1 VPWSPILIDVS
12 SNEIIISNVLDD
24 RCLISCGTAK
34 NFSIKN
40 TTKVRTF

>member
-1 VPWSPILIDVS
+1 MPWSPILIDVS